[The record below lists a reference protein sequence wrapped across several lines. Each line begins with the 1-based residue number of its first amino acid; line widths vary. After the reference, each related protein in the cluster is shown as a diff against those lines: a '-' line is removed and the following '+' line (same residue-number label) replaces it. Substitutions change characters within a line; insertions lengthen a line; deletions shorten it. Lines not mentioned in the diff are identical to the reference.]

1 MKQIV
6 TILFLVLGNSAIGQT
21 KSNTDSLTVVEPI
34 HQLRIYQIP
43 KENRANFHKRFS
55 EHAIRIMKNYGF
67 TIVATWESE
76 YKEKVEFVY
85 LLEWKNKD
93 FMKMA
98 WNNFMADQEWKD
110 IKAQTSKMYGN
121 FVDNIEDRTLN
132 LTKYSPQTN
141 LLKRHKNKT
150 RNR

>member
-6 TILFLVLGNSAIGQT
+6 TMLFLVLGNSAIAQT
-21 KSNTDSLTVVEPI
+21 KSSTDSITVVEPI

-43 KENRANFHKRFS
+43 KKNRANFHKRFS
-55 EHAIRIMKNYGF
+55 EHALRIMKKYGF

-76 YKEKVEFVY
+76 YKEKIDFVY
-85 LLEWKNKD
+85 LLEWKNED
-93 FMKMA
+93 SMKMA

-110 IKAQTSKMYGN
+110 IKAQTSKTYGT

-132 LTKYSPQTN
+132 LTRYSPQKN
-141 LLKRHKNKT
+141 LTERHKN
-150 RNR
+150 